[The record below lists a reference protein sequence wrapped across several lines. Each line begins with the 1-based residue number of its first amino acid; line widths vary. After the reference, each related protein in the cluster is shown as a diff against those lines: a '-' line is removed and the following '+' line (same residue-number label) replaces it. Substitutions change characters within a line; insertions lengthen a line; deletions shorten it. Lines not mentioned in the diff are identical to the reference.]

1 MRRSL
6 NAGVELLK
14 KSIYLYYSIKIYT
27 FRNKIRRLNTI
38 KKIIYLIV
46 LSGGGYLLLNRV
58 LGRTTS
64 VSDLSTNDTELTP
77 FIYIFILL
85 RLLFTGKF
93 GLGEKDVDLIQLS
106 NSVLNPL
113 MGYRFISTVTKVFF
127 PFIITLYIGV
137 VQNSLAN
144 GVVAFLFLFFLVNI
158 TNGVSFLL
166 QFCKLSLKT
175 YIVRVING
183 VLAFMVFVLLIAY
196 MSDLPVSSTMTLL
209 VAPIST
215 VLSSLIYG
223 NNLVISHCGTYM
235 ILYMISYSLL
245 FILFYGWLSS
255 REYRLSLENEMKLP
269 KSKVH
274 LSGKRFT
281 ALEHQMIIVKMG
293 IANKNKIIS
302 IMLPSIIY
310 IFLSIYSF
318 HIAFENREEVS
329 NMNFIAAQWFALI
342 GFPVIYI
349 LPNFRYDL
357 KSLWIYRYSLRA
369 TRIFLISNLLKYYL
383 SCVLSLVASCIIITL
398 LLLCVYNANF
408 FEFMNIPIWVLL
420 TFFTPILFSLIGLLI
435 ALKLPDVYFGANGH
449 CMSIVPMIAF
459 IWLIGLVTSP
469 ILISLIGGY
478 NLISLLSFIIISVIF
493 FLVCRYTILKI
504 EI

>member
-1 MRRSL
+1 MRRSH
-6 NAGVELLK
+6 NAGIKLLK
-14 KSIYLYYSIKIYT
+14 KSIYLYRSIKIYT

-46 LSGGGYLLLNRV
+46 LSLGGYLLLNRV
-58 LGRTTS
+58 LDRTAS
-64 VSDLSTNDTELTP
+64 VSDLGINDAESTP

-85 RLLFTGKF
+85 RLLFVGKF

-113 MGYRFISTVTKVFF
+113 MGYRFISAVTKVFF
-127 PFIITLYIGV
+127 PFIISLYIGV
-137 VQNSLAN
+137 VQNSLAD

-158 TNGVSFLL
+158 TNGACFLL

-175 YIVRVING
+175 YVVRVING
-183 VLAFMVFVLLIAY
+183 VLVIMIFILILAY
-196 MSDLPVSSTMTLL
+196 MSDLPVSSTMSLL

-215 VLSSLIYG
+215 VISSLL
-223 NNLVISHCGTYM
+223 NSNALVISHCDTYM
-235 ILYMISYSLL
+235 IFYILSYSLL
-245 FILFYGWLSS
+245 FILFYEWLSS
-255 REYRLSLENEMKLP
+255 REFRLSLENEMELP
-269 KSKVH
+269 KLKEYV
-274 LSGKRFT
+274 SGKRFT
-281 ALEHQMIIVKMG
+281 SLEHQMIIVKMG
-293 IANKNKIIS
+293 MADKSRIIS

-349 LPNFRYDL
+349 LPNFKYDL
-357 KSLWIYRYSLRA
+357 KSLWIYRYSSRA
-369 TRIFLISNLLKYYL
+369 TRIFFIGNLLKYYL
-383 SCVLSLVASCIIITL
+383 SCVLSLVASCVIISL
-398 LLLCVYNANF
+398 LLSGVYDANF
-408 FEFMNIPIWVLL
+408 FEFMNIPIWALL
-420 TFFTPILFSLIGLLI
+420 TFVMPILFSLIGLLI
-435 ALKLPDVYFGANGH
+435 ALKLPDVYFSANGH
-449 CMSIVPMIAF
+449 YMSIVPMVTF

-469 ILISLIGGY
+469 IFISLIGGY
-478 NLISLLSFIIISVIF
+478 NLISMLSFIILSVIF
-493 FLVCRYTILKI
+493 FLACRYTILKI